1 MLLAYMQPYSLHMHQ
16 NAPAPR
22 VWKAAE
28 LLSNC
33 KYEIVAPSRVNFFL
47 QWIKDM
53 SWCTKSQLKA
63 IIEIGMS
70 MPSHI
75 VFFLSF
81 DSGDYERVGYG
92 LRFEL

>member
-1 MLLAYMQPYSLHMHQ
+1 
-16 NAPAPR
+16 
-22 VWKAAE
+22 
-28 LLSNC
+28 
-33 KYEIVAPSRVNFFL
+33 
-47 QWIKDM
+47 M

-63 IIEIGMS
+63 IIETGMS

-75 VFFLSF
+75 VYFLSF